1 MRNTRTNYPDMSELH
16 VSQTKE
22 KEIMDNSIRDEGFGH
37 WYIQTYQPDGKNDRL
52 GPFRGNLLVD
62 SKLYTVK
69 VNMSQERGQ
78 IGTTVIVVPSQNVA
92 YVSNEDP
99 AINQ

>member
-1 MRNTRTNYPDMSELH
+1 MNELH
-16 VSQTKE
+16 VGQTKE

-37 WYIQTYQPDGKNDRL
+37 WCIQTYQPDGKNDRL

-69 VNMSQERGQ
+69 VNVSLETGKA
-78 IGTTVIVVPSQNVA
+78 GTTVIVVPSQNVA

-99 AINQ
+99 ALNK